1 MSSGSDGLIDHLLF
15 YIALSGT
22 QGLSAGDFIQSVV
35 EFHGNN
41 VTEKDQN
48 SENGTE
54 DVFLSS
60 KPPKKRIVLD
70 SDYLESIWS
79 WLCSH
84 KDVTPITDNAGSN
97 AQTSELPTQRRAFL
111 IKNVTTRLTTTE
123 DRIWHALA
131 DHGKDWKRLPKSEF
145 QCLCVIAAH
154 GRRGVLQPDVVQIT
168 GQDKRSVPGRTDKLA
183 EKGYITKEPVLGG
196 GSKTSFLRLK
206 KFSNEIDNS
215 VTVTTASH
223 NARKRHAD
231 NTASVIRY
239 DHWFDAILEALRAA
253 DGLAPSDAIRKAA
266 GVGNRPHVR
275 SLARCIKRLETTGMI
290 KRLVARVDLKYA
302 NKGKKLKERWVRS
315 VKLLREP
322 TQADRDVFM
331 ADMKRSSAYMQP
343 GVVPKVDSDDEDDSD
358 LDMDMDDSAVGDLTL
373 LDDTETILRDVEND
387 AAEHKDDSNYAVPSW
402 IPDVHYSNLFY
413 DLVASRGSKGIS
425 SMDLSNTLASP
436 LYRRPV
442 DDAIGRLTDEWQI
455 AQPAH
460 LRHLAIVRDTHIQG
474 SITHYTFRTLPNY
487 QKAVEEGYASW
498 EYIAQEASSKNALRK
513 QPDLDEWGFGRI
525 AKKEFLDPNLP
536 ATTCALSSRN
546 LSTVKYPVKGA
557 KRVLTS
563 LLDIE
568 TPDDLEATDPDMA
581 SEDTPLILQDGPTT
595 PAAFQSP
602 KSAKSGKSAKRSV
615 PRSKQKSESA
625 LLDAISGK
633 TPDANT
639 LKQRAAW
646 TARYNEAVTAWN
658 GHMHERAKRAIV
670 SEELGRQEPTEEP
683 QTEPRKRGR
692 PKQPLSK
699 RAREVDEYAF
709 VEEIPDDWQSI
720 LSTRET
726 SEGEKL
732 IEVTGPP
739 SAPAPTSVS
748 KRGKKRKRA
757 AIFEELGV
765 DEETLQSRVD
775 DLKSMKQP
783 GVYMHEP
790 RAIMIHRDETTNRGR
805 PRNGMIATFK
815 SERLKELPWFS
826 ASDSLKPSDRLRLW
840 VPDMFE
846 GTGHVLSTLD
856 VSSQDTPIANRKR
869 PRKPSKKVAEMHEIA
884 TGHTDP
890 GMDVARDTLEPEV
903 IAQEQPTELETPAPK
918 KRRTKK
924 VTIDSSATTE
934 GQAKS
939 GGEQAASRHSDV
951 EMADAPALIAA
962 ALSEAQNTP
971 AGQRDEPAVIP
982 TPATTSIIDASQRS
996 VTGPVE
1002 DAEEHTSR
1010 ANENLA
1016 EPSTLHV
1023 AIEADVPITSISNH
1037 VTAEETQVSPP
1048 RDESR
1053 GNQEVAAENTVM
1065 IQDPVD
1071 ENLAED
1077 PPPIDSEDSQIDT
1090 NEVARLDEE
1099 PKGEI
1104 IHYPRTP
1111 ASKRRVSPDP
1121 YEEENDTPKQRVPL
1135 PFSAGMN
1142 MWDKITEHESSNAS
1156 GRIPRTQ
1163 PTRKGIIRTSGQVEY
1178 QRAKIILDVIHQCGG
1193 IFPGRNELF
1202 FPFATVWKERFGQ
1215 TPDKKTLDRSLNGL
1229 LRSKKLK
1236 KIPFSFTIE
1245 NNGEKLIISR
1255 CYVLAEPHI
1264 DSKSVQVK
1272 TLMNKMETAYPHGYL
1287 PAQANISKNIRYRIR
1302 QRRKV
1307 ISDSERMTPAI
1318 PAFFLR
1324 DATAVLQPS
1333 QIPRLGRL
1341 EEELRATAEARQK
1354 RRRELD
1360 ALTQTKPLRSDRAGR
1375 QIFERGDDAENTEDE
1390 LDAEVQE
1397 HTTEIQ
1403 LSNYQHQPDA
1413 ARLDRGPKGTGRYT
1427 KRLGFWPGW
1436 QDRQRRPPVATL
1448 PSLRE
1453 RKAARERRSSKQSDN
1468 ATAMAEVGG
1477 GGFTFVNSFPETYDN
1492 SDGNDITLTL
1502 VEPEVTFH
1510 GQTGTFAT
1518 NQAKQVTVRAS
1529 QWFDAARRT
1538 SIQQLATFDVSM
1550 ADVIQQTAKFDEK
1563 DFVAEYSD
1571 EDGATFDKEV
1581 ARVEQWEKTM
1591 RSKRPGDSMIGMP
1604 TTGFINHFV
1613 PKNYRPV
1620 PVEEPVQFFNRE
1632 NGKSVRSKLKPPKV
1646 PRTLPPPAVAHS
1658 TPPQFGILMPQSSP
1672 FGEYQ
1677 GDPYTGIAP
1686 SPFLSQGQFQQ
1697 EPMEPIEPPRK
1708 VRRIGKA
1715 TLSAQDQAHLR
1726 KWQSPAEL
1734 TIGDLQSNGILPKPR
1749 SIKQVSG
1756 DRLRKTVP
1764 AEPMTIREEE
1774 RLLYAVAVVTT
1785 LLGGLQQTARCT
1797 NYAVVNHAMHFK
1809 FDGAYCRHHYG
1820 LIKPKHALFVEQLQQ
1835 RFRIMFLHAFERDEI
1850 PVHLDLSVPEN
1861 SDWAGLVDWAQTRL
1875 NRDPTQV
1882 SEMPSTREEF
1892 DEQFEIELSSK
1903 FEPMRDDFFYHAS
1916 STVRKEEVVSS
1927 LPFFVPLQDTKKS
1940 PAKQGSSMPLQS
1952 WIRANVLTPED
1963 VYDPAAANTKL
1974 KLLGDTR
1981 LQKALDTMLGQKL
1994 IRVAP
1999 KGRSTPGRYYTI
2011 GTPLANV
2018 YPLPWQWTAELFSG
2032 AVVFKEE
2039 LDQAFD
2045 PAQNGDERVLVLHE
2059 NMSNAQTLVVLN
2071 LQSNGRID
2079 ISVDLPPTDLGFDM
2093 PFPKITKWGFTEG
2106 NYKSMSMDKGRL
2118 MFPISIRPTSSYI
2131 YNKRHHAPPP
2141 APESLTNNDNKA
2153 LATLTPAPHIQHPLT
2168 THPLPLSISYPTD
2181 LPSAHTQSTQLP
2193 HRLPYW
2199 TDIHG
2204 KLMKHQLRQMV
2215 MTVVYIFH
2223 GRPGADAREISKIF
2237 GGRVWSWEAAV
2248 LCEWLGRVGVLERDE
2263 EPIPGGERGMDGGGG
2278 ISGGDVDVGGCAEDV
2293 EMDDADGVT
2302 ARNGNADGAEGA
2314 GREADETARWRLAE
2328 WWWLAAEAV
2337 DAQEGMEGESDA
2349 RRKSG
2354 PPKVPVAMDE

>member
-41 VTEKDQN
+41 VTEKNQP

-54 DVFLSS
+54 DLFLSS

-70 SDYLESIWS
+70 SDYLDSIWS

-84 KDVTPITDNAGSN
+84 KDVTPITCNTDSN
-97 AQTSELPTQRRAFL
+97 AQTSEIPPQRRAFL
-111 IKNVTTRLTTTE
+111 TKNVTTRLTTTE

-275 SLARCIKRLETTGMI
+275 SLTRCIKRLETTGMI

-302 NKGKKLKERWVRS
+302 KKGKKPKERWVRS

-343 GVVPKVDSDDEDDSD
+343 GNVPKVDSDDDDDSD
-358 LDMDMDDSAVGDLTL
+358 LDMEMDLDDSAVADLTL
-373 LDDTETILRDVEND
+373 LDDTETILRDVGND
-387 AAEHKDDSNYAVPSW
+387 ADEHKDDSNYAIPSW

-425 SMDLSNTLASP
+425 SMELSNTLASP
-436 LYRRPV
+436 FYRRPV

-498 EYIAQEASSKNALRK
+498 EYIAQEAASKNALRK

-525 AKKEFLDPNLP
+525 AKKEFLDPYLP
-536 ATTCALSSRN
+536 ATACALSSRS

-557 KRVLTS
+557 KRDLPS
-563 LLDIE
+563 LVDIE
-568 TPDDLEATDPDMA
+568 MVDHVEATDPDMV
-581 SEDTPLILQDGPTT
+581 SGDVPLITQDGPAT
-595 PAAFQSP
+595 PAAFQAP
-602 KSAKSGKSAKRSV
+602 KSAKSAKRSV
-615 PRSKQKSESA
+615 PRSKQKSEAA

-670 SEELGRQEPTEEP
+670 SEELGRQEPIEEP

-709 VEEIPDDWQSI
+709 VEEIPDNWQSI
-720 LSTRET
+720 LSTRDT

-739 SAPAPTSVS
+739 STPAPTPTS
-748 KRGKKRKRA
+748 KRGKKRKRT
-757 AIFEELGV
+757 AIFEELGI
-765 DEETLQSRVD
+765 DEGILQSRVD
-775 DLKSMKQP
+775 DLKAMKQP

-815 SERLKELPWFS
+815 SERLKELPWFN

-846 GTGHVLSTLD
+846 GTVHTSSTLD
-856 VSSQDTPIANRKR
+856 LSETPIANRKR
-869 PRKPSKKVAEMHEIA
+869 ARKPSKKVAEMNEIA
-884 TGHTDP
+884 TGHAGS
-890 GMDVARDTLEPEV
+890 GMGVEMDTLAPEV
-903 IAQEQPTELETPAPK
+903 MPQEPPLEIETPAPK

-924 VTIDSSATTE
+924 VTIESSATTE
-934 GQAKS
+934 GHATAGS
-939 GGEQAASRHSDV
+939 EQEAARHSDV
-951 EMADAPALIAA
+951 EMTDAPASIAGALDA
-962 ALSEAQNTP
+962 AQAVPT
-971 AGQRDEPAVIP
+971 AQRDEIAAISTPAV
-982 TPATTSIIDASQRS
+982 TSTVTASKES
-996 VTGPVE
+996 GTGALEYP
-1002 DAEEHTSR
+1002 EEHVNQ
-1010 ANENLA
+1010 ANESLTEQSPLNA
-1016 EPSTLHV
+1016 
-1023 AIEADVPITSISNH
+1023 AIEADVPTTLISNT
-1037 VTAEETQVSPP
+1037 VTAEEMQPSSL
-1048 RDESR
+1048 RDES
-1053 GNQEVAAENTVM
+1053 GGHQEVIAEGTG
-1065 IQDPVD
+1065 ITETPVD
-1071 ENLAED
+1071 ANVAED
-1077 PPPIDSEDSQIDT
+1077 PPIDVEHSQIDVD
-1090 NEVARLDEE
+1090 EVAQPDEE

-1121 YEEENDTPKQRVPL
+1121 YEEETPKQRAPL

-1142 MWDKITEHESSNAS
+1142 MWDKITEQESSNAS
-1156 GRIPRTQ
+1156 GRLPRTQ

-1202 FPFATVWKERFGQ
+1202 FPFATVWRERFGQ
-1215 TPDKKTLDRSLNGL
+1215 TPDRKTLDRSLNGL
-1229 LRSKKLK
+1229 LRSKRLK
-1236 KIPFSFTIE
+1236 KLPFSFMIE
-1245 NNGEKLIISR
+1245 NNGEKLTISR
-1255 CYVLAEPHI
+1255 YVLAEPHI
-1264 DSKSVQVK
+1264 DPKSVHVK

-1287 PAQANISKNIRYRIR
+1287 PAQANISKIIRYRIR

-1307 ISDSERMTPAI
+1307 ISDGERMFPAL

-1354 RRRELD
+1354 KRNRD
-1360 ALTQTKPLRSDRAGR
+1360 ALTHAQSLRPDGAGG
-1375 QIFERGDDAENTEDE
+1375 QSNEEIGDAENTEDE
-1390 LDAEVQE
+1390 LDPEVQE

-1436 QDRQRRPPVATL
+1436 QDRQRRPPIATL

-1453 RKAARERRSSKQSDN
+1453 RKAARERRSSKQADN
-1468 ATAMAEVGG
+1468 ATVAVEAGG

-1492 SDGNDITLTL
+1492 SDGTDIVLTL
-1502 VEPEVTFH
+1502 VEPEITFH
-1510 GQTGTFAT
+1510 GLTGTFAT
-1518 NQAKQVTVRAS
+1518 SQTKQVTVRSS

-1550 ADVIQQTAKFDEK
+1550 ADVVQQTAKFDEK

-1591 RSKRPGDSMIGMP
+1591 RSKRPGESMIGMP

-1620 PVEEPVQFFNRE
+1620 QVEEPVQFFNRE
-1632 NGKSVRSKLKPPKV
+1632 NGKRVRSKLKPPKV
-1646 PRTLPPPAVAHS
+1646 PRTLPPAAVPHS
-1658 TPPQFGILMPQSSP
+1658 TPPQFGILMPQSDL
-1672 FGEYQ
+1672 FAAYQ
-1677 GDPYTGIAP
+1677 GNQFAGIAP
-1686 SPFLSQGQFQQ
+1686 SPFLSHGLSQPEQI
-1697 EPMEPIEPPRK
+1697 ESIEPPRQ
-1708 VRRIGKA
+1708 VRRIGNA

-1726 KWQSPAEL
+1726 KWQSPADPR
-1734 TIGDLQSNGILPKPR
+1734 IGDLQSNGILPKPR

-1797 NYAVVNHAMHFK
+1797 NYAVVNHALHFK

-1820 LIKPKHALFVEQLQQ
+1820 LIKSKHALFVEQLQQ

-1916 STVRKEEVVSS
+1916 STVRKEEVISS
-1927 LPFFVPLQDTKKS
+1927 LPFFEPLQDTEKS
-1940 PAKQGSSMPLQS
+1940 PAKQSSSMLLQS

-1963 VYDPAAANTKL
+1963 VYDPEAANTKL

-1981 LQKALDTMLGQKL
+1981 LQKALDSVLGQKL

-2018 YPLPWQWTAELFSG
+2018 YPLPWQWTAELFSS
-2032 AVVFKEE
+2032 AVIFKEE

-2045 PAQNGDERVLVLHE
+2045 PAQEENERVLVLHE

-2079 ISVDLPPTDLGFDM
+2079 ISVDVPPTDTGFDM

-2131 YNKRHHAPPP
+2131 YNKKHHVPPHSSMSP
-2141 APESLTNNDNKA
+2141 VNNDNKT
-2153 LATLTPAPHIQHPLT
+2153 LATLTPVPHIQQPLT
-2168 THPLPLSISYPTD
+2168 TPPLPLSISYPTD
-2181 LPSAHTQSTQLP
+2181 PSPARPQSSATP

-2215 MTVVYIFH
+2215 MTVMYMFH
-2223 GRPGADAREISKIF
+2223 GRPGADAKEISKTF
-2237 GGRVWSWEAAV
+2237 GGRVWSWEVAV
-2248 LCEWLGRVGVLERDE
+2248 LCDWLGRVGVLERDE
-2263 EPIPGGERGMDGGGG
+2263 DASIPGREGGFNGG
-2278 ISGGDVDVGGCAEDV
+2278 RRQGSGGDVDAEGGAEHG
-2293 EMDDADGVT
+2293 ETAGADGVI
-2302 ARNGNADGAEGA
+2302 ASDGNAEGA
-2314 GREADETARWRLAE
+2314 EEAGAEADETARWRLAE
-2328 WWWLAAEAV
+2328 WWWLVAEAV

-2354 PPKVPVAMDE
+2354 PPKVPVAMEE